1 MLANRAGALFHAV
14 PSRKTS
20 SRRVPA
26 RALPSRASAS
36 PRRDEAS
43 MGTSPAK
50 LRASSA
56 PGSSGA
62 FRSSPPRFG
71 AIADDAVLAPQ
82 SPASP
87 SADGDPF
94 SANFGSVMLQG
105 FHWRSCSFGDNNDRS
120 WYAEVRD
127 KVWQMRAAGV
137 DAVWLPPPSHSVA
150 PEGYLPQ
157 RLYDLNTP
165 YGTKEELKALCAELK
180 AAGIAPIADIVINHR
195 CADTQDENGQW
206 RIFSNVTF
214 PDGPPDDK
222 APGKIFDKSWG
233 PWAIVKDD
241 PNFPGEGGSDT
252 GEVFP
257 PAPDL
262 DHSNERVRRELT
274 AWLTWLKDEIGFLG
288 WRFDYVKGYGARFVR
303 EYAERSVG
311 LGALNVAEFWPD
323 ASWEPDGTL
332 SADQNPMRQRI
343 CDWLD
348 AAGGATAAFD
358 FTTKAVLQ
366 EAVSR
371 TQYWRL
377 RDAQGKP
384 PGLIGWW
391 PQRAVTFID
400 NHDTGGTGQAAGFEQ
415 GRMKDGTL
423 GSSVPADGSYGQGH
437 WRFPPEHRLVGYAY
451 ILTHPGI
458 PCLFWPHAMWFD
470 EKHVAFSEEV
480 ASLVAVRRAAGVRA
494 DSDVTVFVAEDDV
507 YAALVRGAVA
517 TLAVKLGPRYDVPEG
532 LLEGGEGAWEA
543 VASGHEY
550 AVWSRPNN
558 EASAR

>member
-1 MLANRAGALFHAV
+1 MRE
-14 PSRKTS
+14 S
-20 SRRVPA
+20 SA
-26 RALPSRASAS
+26 R
-36 PRRDEAS
+36 
-43 MGTSPAK
+43 T
-50 LRASSA
+50 RASSA
-56 PGSSGA
+56 PGSGGA
-62 FRSSPPRFG
+62 FRSFPPRFG

-87 SADGDPF
+87 SMDGDPF

-165 YGTKEELKALCAELK
+165 YGTAEELKALCAELK

-195 CADTQDENGQW
+195 CADTQDEKGRW

-214 PDGPPDDK
+214 PDGPPDDE

-233 PWAIVKDD
+233 PWAIVEDD
-241 PNFPGEGGSDT
+241 PNFSGEGGSDT
-252 GEVFP
+252 GEIFP

-262 DHSNERVRRELT
+262 DHGNERVRRELIT
-274 AWLTWLKDEIGFLG
+274 WLTWLKDDVGFLG
-288 WRFDYVKGYGARFVR
+288 WRFDYVKGYGARFVQ

-311 LGALNVAEFWPD
+311 LGALNVSEFWPD
-323 ASWEPDGTL
+323 ASWEDDGTL
-332 SADQNPMRQRI
+332 SADQNPMRQKI

-348 AAGGATAAFD
+348 DGEGATAAFD

-377 RDAQGKP
+377 RDAEGKP

-423 GSSVPADGSYGQGH
+423 GCSVPADGSYGQGH

-480 ASLVAVRRAAGVRA
+480 ASLVAVRRAAGIRA
-494 DSDVTVFVAEDDV
+494 DSEVDVRVAEDDV

-517 TLAVKLGPRYDVPEG
+517 TLAVKLGPRFDVPEG
-532 LLEGGEGAWEA
+532 LLEGGEGSWEA
-543 VASGHEY
+543 VASGHQY

-558 EASAR
+558 KASAR